1 MLVRSHQWILPPLL
15 SSLQHFLYFHILPGT
30 AIFKRVT
37 IRYILPIIQ
46 RGVIQTISQQWRPGS
61 MMFWVASASHLH
73 FSSTP
78 ISIHLSFSVLF
89 RSRPN
94 KQRYSNRTPAL
105 ATSQP
110 QCEFPE
116 AISTPSHIII
126 HTADEGGKYCFANY
140 CTVAKISGEFANMG
154 KWNKWQ
160 VVSNFHA

>member
-46 RGVIQTISQQWRPGS
+46 RPGS

-126 HTADEGGKYCFANY
+126 HTADEGFICPRKYRWRIFAQLQ
-140 CTVAKISGEFANMG
+140 KFQGSLQ
-154 KWNKWQ
+154 K
-160 VVSNFHA
+160 H

>member
-15 SSLQHFLYFHILPGT
+15 SSLQHFLFSHPVWDCN
-30 AIFKRVT
+30 FQKSDN
-37 IRYILPIIQ
+37 YILPIFQ
-46 RGVIQTISQQWRPGS
+46 RGVIQTISRWRPGS
-61 MMFWVASASHLH
+61 MMFWLASASHLH

-126 HTADEGGKYCFANY
+126 HTADEGFICPRKYRWRIFAQLQ
-140 CTVAKISGEFANMG
+140 KFQGSLQ
-154 KWNKWQ
+154 K
-160 VVSNFHA
+160 H

>member
-126 HTADEGGKYCFANY
+126 HTADEGFICPRKYRWQIFAQLQ
-140 CTVAKISGEFANMG
+140 KFQGSLQ
-154 KWNKWQ
+154 K
-160 VVSNFHA
+160 H